1 MGNRLPPTHDHPQAH
16 PTPAPADKRESR
28 TLHQDPAHRM
38 GPRPPLP
45 LKRAAPKRPKLLPQP
60 LQPTT
65 PTPRPQRANTTPTA
79 VNNLPGTH
87 TWFGSVTRVRVRA
100 MRVVNH
106 VGRDLPTRAAA
117 RNSQPRFKDRT
128 WFGSVSH
135 VRVPCDARRRPSAEP
150 GSRVPSRGSAFRDHF
165 QTPHADAPQRGALA
179 SGV

>member
-16 PTPAPADKRESR
+16 PTPAPTNKRESR

-65 PTPRPQRANTTPTA
+65 PTPRPQRPHTTPTA

-87 TWFGSVTRVRVRA
+87 TWFGSVSHVRVRA
-100 MRVVNH
+100 LRVV
-106 VGRDLPTRAAA
+106 GR
-117 RNSQPRFKDRT
+117 QPNQVREPRT
-128 WFGSVSH
+128 SS
-135 VRVPCDARRRPSAEP
+135 
-150 GSRVPSRGSAFRDHF
+150 
-165 QTPHADAPQRGALA
+165 ADAHKNLNADVLRLALG
-179 SGV
+179 SLH